1 MIIATI
7 IKIVSN
13 QYTVMDT
20 EGKRMLTKASGKV
33 RLQGKPLVGDKV
45 ELIYKEDQI
54 MIERFLERTNVMR
67 RPMIANV
74 DQVLIVMSVKKPD
87 FSSQLVDRFVWLI
100 KQAHIEPVLV
110 VTKYDLLE
118 NTSKMDDLLKRYEP
132 FMRVIKTGKTLS
144 TSDLEDALKNK
155 VSVLTGQSGVGKSSL
170 INRIEPSFVL
180 QTQEISKALG
190 RGKHTTRHVELHY
203 VASGWV
209 ADTPGFSSMD
219 FSHISLLE
227 LKHLV
232 KEFDDYNE
240 ECRFRDCVHVDEP
253 DCAVKSAVTKGI
265 IDLDRYNH
273 YLEVRQLIQ
282 AGKAS

>member
-1 MIIATI
+1 MMIATI

-13 QYTVMDT
+13 QYTVMNT
-20 EGKRMLTKASGKV
+20 EGKRMLAKASGKV

-45 ELIYKEDQI
+45 ELIFKDDQV
-54 MIERFLERTNVMR
+54 MIERFLDRTNVMR

-118 NTSKMDDLLKRYEP
+118 DSSMMDELLKHYEP
-132 FMRVIKTGKTLS
+132 FMRVVKTGKTLP
-144 TSDLEDALKNK
+144 TTDLESVLVNK

-180 QTQEISKALG
+180 QTQEISRALG
-190 RGKHTTRHVELHY
+190 RGKHTTRHVELHF

-219 FSHISLLE
+219 FSHISMLE

-240 ECRFRDCVHVDEP
+240 ACRFRDCMHVDEP
-253 DCAVKSAVTKGI
+253 DCAVKVAVSKGI
-265 IDLDRYNH
+265 IDLDRYRH
-273 YLEVRQLIQ
+273 YLEVRQLIHS
-282 AGKAS
+282 GKDS